1 MRHGKKNNHLSRT
14 YSHRQALLSNMAS
27 SLILHKRIETTLA
40 KAKALRVY
48 IEPLITRSKTDST
61 HSRRTVFSYLQS
73 KEAVTT
79 LFRDVAVKVAERPGG
94 YCRIIRTGNRLGD
107 NAEMCMM
114 ELVDFNEMYVKEGTA
129 RKAKTTRRRG
139 AGKKAKST
147 EAIPEAK
154 VVEETKNDAG
164 AAEAKPKK
172 ATRKKKTDSGEK
184 TEE

>member
-14 YSHRQALLSNMAS
+14 ASHRSAMLSNMAS

-61 HSRRTVFSYLQS
+61 HARRTVFSYLQS
-73 KEAVTT
+73 KEAVAM
-79 LFRDVAVKVAERPGG
+79 LFKDISEKIADRPGG
-94 YCRIIRTGNRLGD
+94 YTRIIRTGNRLGD

-114 ELVDFNEMYVKEGTA
+114 ELVDFNDIYTKEGKA
-129 RKAKTTRRRG
+129 KKAKTTRRRG
-139 AGKKAKST
+139 ASGKKAKAT
-147 EAIPEAK
+147 ESIPEATI
-154 VVEETKNDAG
+154 VEDSTDAV
-164 AAEAKPKK
+164 AEAKPKK
-172 ATRKKKTDSGEK
+172 TTRKKKTDNEEK